1 MHDDLKKTVIITG
14 GTKGI
19 GAEIARVF
27 YEANFY
33 IVLGSRQD
41 SRLTK
46 QLGDRARFVK
56 ADVRREKDH
65 QNLVNSA
72 LKWTGRVD
80 VYINCAGFSAWKPVA
95 QVTEKFW
102 NEMLDTNLK
111 GTFLGCKA
119 AASALRQGGVIIN
132 ISSLAGKRGSSNNS
146 VYCASKF
153 GVVGLTQALAKELGP
168 LGIRVVGVCP
178 VYVETESVLK
188 ALKDKNS
195 PAKGKN
201 VKAYLDQFTAE
212 QTALGVLPTG
222 KNIGETCLFL
232 ASSAA
237 GAITGQSL
245 NVDCGVLPQ

>member
-27 YEANFY
+27 YEAKFY
-33 IVLGSRQD
+33 VVLGSRQE
-41 SRLTK
+41 SHLIK
-46 QLGDRARFVK
+46 QLGDRARFIK

-65 QNLVNSA
+65 KNLVNCA
-72 LKWTGRVD
+72 LKWTGRLD
-80 VYINCAGFSAWKPVA
+80 VYINCAGFSAWKPVL
-95 QVTEKFW
+95 QVTEDFW
-102 NEMLDTNLK
+102 NQMIDTNLK
-111 GTFLGCKA
+111 GTFLGCKT
-119 AASALRQGGVIIN
+119 AASCLSAGGVIIN

-178 VYVETESVLK
+178 VYVQTQSVLK

-201 VKAYLDQFTAE
+201 VKAYLDQFAAE

-222 KNIGETCLFL
+222 KNIGEACLFL